1 MSGGRR
7 FDRCATTETRD
18 RRPRSRPSY
27 DHQNTLDRPSWIDH
41 PGAPWRDLPS
51 PAITIRASSSE
62 QLHTGHP
69 LGVHRG
75 VLGGIMAVRNP
86 AR

>member
-18 RRPRSRPSY
+18 RRPGSRPSY
-27 DHQNTLDRPSWIDH
+27 DHRQNALDRSSGCSLARPTQPRDH
-41 PGAPWRDLPS
+41 GSSFKLSSCIPGTR
-51 PAITIRASSSE
+51 
-62 QLHTGHP
+62 